1 MIHDDYY
8 VSIFGHS
15 YVSQDFSEYGSF
27 HEGFYKENYGPL
39 VLLPLVLLSVKSTV
53 PKKIWLTIY
62 NFSSRFFLKKYRK
75 CWLLLPF
82 LFNLSIYSFFKYL
95 PHSVH
100 IHWTY
105 IPFVNITHI
114 RSQPMIFSIIFFVCL
129 LGATTNP
136 YHS

>member
-62 NFSSRFFLKKYRK
+62 NFSSRFFLKNIENAGY
-75 CWLLLPF
+75 CYLFCLIYPF
-82 LFNLSIYSFFKYL
+82 ILFLSIY
-95 PHSVH
+95 H
-100 IHWTY
+100 IL
-105 IPFVNITHI
+105 
-114 RSQPMIFSIIFFVCL
+114 SISTELISPL
-129 LGATTNP
+129 
-136 YHS
+136 